1 MKRFRKTLLYV
12 LPVVAA
18 LSVFSSCSDYI
29 DIDTENSLDVNAI
42 DYTQTADMYKPVIG
56 CYARMRDQGIHWANC
71 MLWLGRDDDM
81 SSGRADDQGDA
92 LKFGYPGGYV
102 NPSGFWAVNNLWVT
116 MYNIIIDCNSN
127 LEALDNYGSNLSE
140 GTADYQKYMSYRG
153 EIRTIRAWA
162 YYQLVTV
169 FGPCVIY
176 ADNNQVSFYRST
188 VEKVYDYVINDLEE
202 AIPYM
207 EAKRP
212 NQMEHAGAYSK
223 YTAEALAAR
232 FALLKGDYEKVE
244 TLTDDIIT
252 KGGFSLYNDYYN
264 LFKIP
269 GKLCDE
275 SLMEV
280 QVTDFGNDGGDYI
293 GVDQWFN
300 FRGAGL
306 LKANRDWL
314 MGGWT
319 FMRYNPA
326 FLRWAEER
334 GETVRRQTS
343 FLVAGETTP
352 EGYIVNGTLNMN
364 AQIAEIYDGKAYL
377 PKEQMTGNSAEWGR
391 NNNVRVIRYAEVLL
405 MNAEAKVRQGKSGDA
420 SFNLVRTRAQMPTLS
435 NVTVDQILDE
445 RRMELC
451 AEWGLRYTDLC
462 RTGLAQRVLGPYG
475 WTEKARYVDIPSN
488 QILLV
493 PDLAAD
499 PQ

>member
-1 MKRFRKTLLYV
+1 MKRFSKTFVYV
-12 LPVVAA
+12 LALGAA
-18 LSVFSSCSDYI
+18 LTALTSCSDFI
-29 DIDTENSLDVNAI
+29 DIDTENTLDVDAI
-42 DYTQTADMYKPVIG
+42 DYTATADMYEPVVG
-56 CYARMRDQGIHWANC
+56 CYGRMREQGIHWANA
-71 MLWLGRDDDM
+71 MIWFGRDDDM

-92 LKFGYPGGYV
+92 LKFGYPGRYA
-102 NPSGFWAVNNLWVT
+102 NPSAFWAVGNAWVT

-127 LEALDNYGSNLSE
+127 LVALDNYGKNLTE
-140 GTADYQKYMSYRG
+140 GSADYNKYIGYRG

-162 YYQLVTV
+162 YYHLVTF

-176 ADNNQVSFYRST
+176 ASNDQVSFRRST
-188 VEKVYDYVINDLEE
+188 VEKVYDYIINDLEE

-212 NQMEHAGAYSK
+212 NQMEHMGAYSK

-232 FALLKGDYEKVE
+232 VALLKGDYNKVLS
-244 TLTDDIIT
+244 LTDDIINN
-252 KGGFSLYNDYYN
+252 GGFSLYNDYYQ

-269 GKLCDE
+269 GRLCDE

-280 QVTDFGNDGGDYI
+280 QVTDFGNESGDYI

-300 FRGAGL
+300 FRGAGIL
-306 LKANRDWL
+306 DGDRNWQ

-319 FMRYNPA
+319 FMRYNPV
-326 FLRWAEER
+326 FLKWAEDR
-334 GETVRRQTS
+334 GETVRRTAS

-352 EGYIVNGTLNMN
+352 EGCIVNGTLDRN
-364 AQIAEIYDGKAYL
+364 AEIAEIYDGKAYL
-377 PKEQMTGNSAEWGR
+377 PKNQMTGNSADWGR

-405 MNAEAKVRQGKSGDA
+405 MNAEARVRLQQNGDA
-420 SFNLVRTRAQMPTLS
+420 PFNQVRTRANMPTLT

-462 RTGLAQRVLGPYG
+462 RTGKASEVLGKYG
-475 WTEKARYVDIPSN
+475 WKESARFVAVPSD
-488 QILLV
+488 QVLLT
-493 PDLAAD
+493 PELAED
-499 PQ
+499 PI